1 MKNSIR
7 GPRGSAPKGFSL
19 IEVLVVLAILGVLAA
34 FIVPRVMSRPDEARV
49 IAAKQGITA
58 IISALNLYKLD
69 NFSYPSSDQGL
80 RALVEKP
87 IIAPIPLHYP
97 AGGYLQS
104 LPNDPWG
111 RPYQYAISSDGQSVE
126 VFSFGADGQPS
137 GEGFNA
143 DISSKGI

>member
-1 MKNSIR
+1 MKNSIHLL
-7 GPRGSAPKGFSL
+7 PRARPSGFSL

-49 IAAKQGITA
+49 IAAKQGISA
-58 IISALNLYKLD
+58 IVSALHLYKLD
-69 NFSYPSSDQGL
+69 NFSYPSPEQGL

-87 IIAPIPLHYP
+87 LSAPVPANYP

-111 RPYQYAISSDGQSVE
+111 RPYQYLVSPGGQSIE
-126 VFSFGADGQPS
+126 VFSLGADGQPN
-137 GEGFNA
+137 GEGLNA

>member
-1 MKNSIR
+1 M
-7 GPRGSAPKGFSL
+7 
-19 IEVLVVLAILGVLAA
+19 LAILGVLAA

-49 IAAKQGITA
+49 IAAKQAITA
-58 IISALNLYKLD
+58 IVSALNLYKLD
-69 NFSYPSSDQGL
+69 NFSYPTPEQGL
-80 RALVEKP
+80 GALVEKP
-87 IIAPIPLHYP
+87 TTDPIPSQFP

-111 RPYQYAISSDGQSVE
+111 RPYHYATSPDGQSVE

-143 DISSKGI
+143 DVSSKGI

>member
-1 MKNSIR
+1 MKNSTHRHRWSKPI
-7 GPRGSAPKGFSL
+7 GLSL

-49 IAAKQGITA
+49 IAAKQGIAT
-58 IISALNLYKLD
+58 IVSALNLYKLD
-69 NFSYPSSDQGL
+69 NFSYPTADQGL

-87 IIAPIPLHYP
+87 AIAPLPMNYP
-97 AGGYLQS
+97 PGGYLQS

-111 RPYQYAISSDGQSVE
+111 RPYQYLISTEGQYVE
-126 VFSFGADGQPS
+126 VLCLGADGQPG